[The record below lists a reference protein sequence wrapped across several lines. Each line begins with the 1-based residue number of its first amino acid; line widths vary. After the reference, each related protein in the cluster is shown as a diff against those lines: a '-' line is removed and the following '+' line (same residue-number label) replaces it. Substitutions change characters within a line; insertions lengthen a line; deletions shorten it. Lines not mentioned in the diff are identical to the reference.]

1 MKYEIVKLFI
11 GGLLKGLTYTE
22 KTDIQ
27 FYINQTVSKPC
38 GGSPYKIISVKDI

>member
-11 GGLLKGLTYTE
+11 GGLLEGLTYTE

-27 FYINQTVSKPC
+27 FHINQVVSKPC
-38 GGSPYKIISVKDI
+38 GGSPYKIVSVKEI

>member
-11 GGLLKGLTYTE
+11 GGFLKGLTYTE

-27 FYINQTVSKPC
+27 FNINQIVSKPC
-38 GGSPYKIISVKDI
+38 GGSPYKIVSVKEI